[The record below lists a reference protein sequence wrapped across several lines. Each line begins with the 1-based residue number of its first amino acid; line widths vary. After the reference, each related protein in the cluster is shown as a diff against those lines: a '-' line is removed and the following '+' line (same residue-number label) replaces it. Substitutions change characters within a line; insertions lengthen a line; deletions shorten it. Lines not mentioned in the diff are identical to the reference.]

1 LYQTAILTI
10 ILLIG
15 LIGGRVIPAFT
26 RNWMQREQI
35 SAPMPA
41 MFGWFDMVCLA
52 SIALGIVAVIL
63 DPAGVIAGSVLLF
76 AGIVHAIRLFRWR
89 GAHSWRE
96 PIVIMLHLGYFWVPA
111 GLVLLGVAILWPDVM
126 SSRDALHALTG
137 GAMSCMI
144 IAIAGRAA
152 LGHTGRE
159 VRAGWA
165 LNSAFGLIWVSTV
178 LRVMVGFAGSGYV
191 TLLAIAT
198 MMWIGGWLAFLMGYA
213 PVLLG
218 PSQKKTRGIPVQ

>member
-1 LYQTAILTI
+1 
-10 ILLIG
+10 
-15 LIGGRVIPAFT
+15 
-26 RNWMQREQI
+26 
-35 SAPMPA
+35 
-41 MFGWFDMVCLA
+41 MVCLA

-63 DPAGVIAGSVLLF
+63 DPGGVIAGSVLLF
-76 AGIVHAIRLFRWR
+76 AGTSHAIRLVRWR
-89 GAHSWRE
+89 GVHSWRE

-111 GLVLLGVAILWPDVM
+111 GLFLLGVAILWPDVM

-159 VRAGWA
+159 VRASVM
-165 LNSAFGLIWVSTV
+165 LNTAFGLIWFSTV
-178 LRVMVGFAGSGYV
+178 FRILAGQSDAHYV
-191 TLLAIAT
+191 TVLAIAT
-198 MMWIGGWLAFLMGYA
+198 LMWLGGWLAFLMGYA

-218 PSQKKTRGIPVQ
+218 PSQKKTRGIPVR